1 MIEYILIFL
10 GAAVPA
16 LEIAIVIPVGI
27 VRGLSPFWVIL
38 LAFAGNMLTVLL
50 LIFLYDRL
58 DRWYRSRKDEV
69 EKSESKR
76 QLRGRK
82 IMNKYGVAGLALAGP
97 VFIGTHIAAFF
108 ALLFGASRR
117 KTIIWMTFSIAAWS
131 VVFGV
136 VTAMGFTFF
145 LNWR

>member
-1 MIEYILIFL
+1 MIEYILVFL

-50 LIFLYDRL
+50 LIILYQRIEH
-58 DRWYRSRKDEV
+58 WYRSRKGEST
-69 EKSESKR
+69 EGESKR

-82 IMNKYGVAGLALAGP
+82 IMDRYGVAGLALAGP
-97 VFIGTHIAAFF
+97 ILIGTHIAAFF
-108 ALLFGASRR
+108 ALLFGASKR
-117 KTIIWMTFSIAAWS
+117 KTIIWMAVSIALWS
-131 VVFGV
+131 LIFGI

-145 LNWR
+145 IKD